1 MKPKA
6 ASDSIAS
13 QLSLPGAD
21 VQAIATRVVGMP
33 EGIDALFEGLGSKT
47 APVKYGSA
55 KVLRMVSEQAPD
67 LLYPWW
73 DSFVRLLE
81 NDNAFLRWDSTQILG
96 NLAAVDRED
105 KLEGVL
111 HRFFA
116 PLLGQ
121 EMIGAA
127 NAIAAAA
134 NIAVAKPHLA
144 DRIVKEILKV
154 ERASY
159 QRPEC
164 RNVAIGHAIK
174 SFDRFFRHVKNR
186 RPVLAFV
193 TRQLDNP
200 RPATRK
206 KAERFLKRWAK

>member
-1 MKPKA
+1 MKVR
-6 ASDSIAS
+6 D
-13 QLSLPGAD
+13 
-21 VQAIATRVVGMP
+21 TWTP
-33 EGIDALFEGLGSKT
+33 EQIGALFEGLGSKT
-47 APVKYGSA
+47 PRVRYGAA
-55 KVLRMVSEQAPD
+55 KALRMVSEQAPD
-67 LLYPWW
+67 LLYPRW

-81 NDNAFLRWDSTQILG
+81 NENAFLRWGATQILG
-96 NLAAVDRED
+96 HLAAVDRED
-105 KLEGVL
+105 QIEPLLK
-111 HRFFA
+111 RFFA
-116 PLLGQ
+116 PIVGQ

-134 NIAVAKPHLA
+134 DIVLAKPHLA

-159 QRPEC
+159 RTPEC
-164 RNVAIGHAIK
+164 RNVAIGHAIR
-174 SFDRFFRHVKNR
+174 SFDRFFRHVGNK

-206 KAERFLKRWAK
+206 KAERFLKRWAAPA

>member
-1 MKPKA
+1 
-6 ASDSIAS
+6 
-13 QLSLPGAD
+13 
-21 VQAIATRVVGMP
+21 
-33 EGIDALFEGLGSKT
+33 
-47 APVKYGSA
+47 
-55 KVLRMVSEQAPD
+55 LRTVSEQAPD
-67 LLYPWW
+67 LLYPRW
-73 DSFVRLLE
+73 DSLVRLLE
-81 NDNAFLRWDSTQILG
+81 NDNAFLRWGAMQVLG

-105 KLEGVL
+105 KLEPVVDRL
-111 HRFFA
+111 FA
-116 PLLGQ
+116 FISGQ
-121 EMIGAA
+121 EIVGAA

-134 NIAVAKPHLA
+134 NIALAKPHLA
-144 DRIVKEILKV
+144 DRIVRKVLKV

-174 SFDRFFRHVKNR
+174 SFDRFFPHVKSR

-206 KAERFLKRWAK
+206 KAEKFLKRWFSTSEPRTSESGLTSARS

>member
-13 QLSLPGAD
+13 RLSLPGAD
-21 VQAIATRVVGMP
+21 FQAIATRVVGMP

-47 APVKYGSA
+47 ARVKYGSA

-81 NDNAFLRWDSTQILG
+81 NDNAFLRWGSTLILG
-96 NLAAVDRED
+96 NLAAVDHED
-105 KLEGVL
+105 KIAQVFD
-111 HRFFA
+111 RFFA
-116 PLLGQ
+116 PILGR

-127 NAIAAAA
+127 NAIVAAA
-134 NIAVAKPHLA
+134 NITLAKPHLA

-159 QRPEC
+159 HRPEC
-164 RNVAIGHAIK
+164 SNVAIGHAIK
-174 SFDRFFRHVKNR
+174 SFDRFFRHVGNK

-200 RPATRK
+200 RQATRR
-206 KAERFLKRWAK
+206 KAEKFLKRWTK

>member
-1 MKPKA
+1 MKNR
-6 ASDSIAS
+6 D
-13 QLSLPGAD
+13 
-21 VQAIATRVVGMP
+21 TWTP
-33 EGIDALFEGLGSKT
+33 ERIDALFEGLGSKT
-47 APVKYGSA
+47 PRVRYGSA

-67 LLYPWW
+67 LLYPRW
-73 DSFVRLLE
+73 DSLVRLLD
-81 NDNAFLRWDSTQILG
+81 NDNAFLRWGSTQILG

-105 KLEGVL
+105 KLEPVL
-111 HRFFA
+111 DRFFA
-116 PLLGQ
+116 PISGP

-127 NAIAAAA
+127 NAIVAAA
-134 NIAVAKPHLA
+134 NIALAKPHLA

-159 QRPEC
+159 RTPEC
-164 RNVAIGHAIK
+164 HNVALGHAIK
-174 SFDRFFRHVKNR
+174 SFDRLFHHVKNR

-206 KAERFLKRWAK
+206 KAERFLKRWAAPSA

>member
-1 MKPKA
+1 MKNR
-6 ASDSIAS
+6 D
-13 QLSLPGAD
+13 
-21 VQAIATRVVGMP
+21 TWTP
-33 EGIDALFEGLGSKT
+33 ERIDALFEGLGSKT
-47 APVKYGSA
+47 ARVRYGSA
-55 KVLRMVSEQAPD
+55 KILRMVSEQAPD

-73 DSFVRLLE
+73 DSFVRLLD
-81 NDNAFLRWDSTQILG
+81 NDNAFLRWGATQSLG

-105 KLEGVL
+105 KLEPVL
-111 HRFFA
+111 DRFFA
-116 PLLGQ
+116 PILGR

-127 NAIAAAA
+127 NTIGAAAS
-134 NIAVAKPHLA
+134 IAQAKPHLA
-144 DRIVKEILKV
+144 DRMVKEILKV

-174 SFDRFFRHVKNR
+174 SFDRLFGHVKNK

-206 KAERFLKRWAK
+206 KAEKFLKRWAVK

>member
-1 MKPKA
+1 
-6 ASDSIAS
+6 
-13 QLSLPGAD
+13 
-21 VQAIATRVVGMP
+21 
-33 EGIDALFEGLGSKT
+33 
-47 APVKYGSA
+47 
-55 KVLRMVSEQAPD
+55 MV
-67 LLYPWW
+67 
-73 DSFVRLLE
+73 
-81 NDNAFLRWDSTQILG
+81 
-96 NLAAVDRED
+96 
-105 KLEGVL
+105 
-111 HRFFA
+111 
-116 PLLGQ
+116 
-121 EMIGAA
+121 GAA

-134 NIAVAKPHLA
+134 NVALAKPHLA

-200 RPATRK
+200 RPATRG
-206 KAERFLKRWAK
+206 KAERFLKRWTK